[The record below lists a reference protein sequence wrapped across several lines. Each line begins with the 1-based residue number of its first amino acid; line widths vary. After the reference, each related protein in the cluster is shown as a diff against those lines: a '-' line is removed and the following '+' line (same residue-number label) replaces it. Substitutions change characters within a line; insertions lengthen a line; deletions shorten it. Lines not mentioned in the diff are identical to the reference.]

1 MWPCSSGSLLWP
13 AGVADVLNVLF
24 DPILPVFAILFVGY
38 IAGRLGKMTDEEARI
53 LNRFAM
59 TVLLPVFVF
68 RAVAFAPITDFNIA
82 ALGLYASAQAV
93 LYAVGFVIAHKV
105 FRLGVSESIL
115 LGFCGVFANNAYY
128 VLPIAKLLYGETA
141 TLPVASIVI
150 MDAVLAFGGT
160 MVALEARKGRDAG
173 AGLALVAKRIAQL
186 PLIWALTLGLL
197 FSAGAIAIPAPIN
210 TFTSF
215 VGNAASPIALFAMG
229 VILAATPIK
238 PEPVAIV
245 ISGLK
250 AVIFPATIAALLYT
264 LLPPS
269 DTLSLFVLASAGP
282 AGVMAFSLALLYS
295 VRTDAIMQVTV
306 WTSVLTLISLAF
318 LA

>member
-1 MWPCSSGSLLWP
+1 MLS
-13 AGVADVLNVLF
+13 VLF
-24 DPILPVFAILFVGY
+24 DPILPVFAMLFIGY
-38 IAGRLGKMTDEEARI
+38 LAGRWGKMSGEEARV
-53 LNRFAM
+53 LNRLAM
-59 TVLLPVFVF
+59 TVLLPIFIF

-82 ALGLYASAQAV
+82 ALGLYAATQCV
-93 LYAVGFVIAHKV
+93 LYALGFTIAHKV
-105 FRLGVSESIL
+105 FRLGVSESLL

-128 VLPIAKLLYGETA
+128 VLPIAKLLYGETG

-150 MDAVLAFGGT
+150 MDAVRAFGGT

-173 AGLALVAKRIAQL
+173 AGLALVAVRIAKL
-186 PLIWALTLGLL
+186 PLIWALAFGLI
-197 FSAGAIAIPAPIN
+197 FSAGSIAVPGPID

-215 VGNAASPIALFAMG
+215 VGSAASPIALFAMG
-229 VILAATPIK
+229 VILSATPMR
-238 PEPVAIV
+238 PEPVALV
-245 ISGLK
+245 VSGLK
-250 AVIFPATIAALLYT
+250 VVVFPAAIATLLYT

-269 DTLSLFVLASAGP
+269 ETLQLFVMASAGP

-306 WTSVLTLISLAF
+306 WTSVLTLVTLAF